1 MAQEI
6 LLTLRGALTLDGD
19 FFRRF
24 HARHD
29 VFLRGVVLVAVV
41 ALIAAL
47 PVFIIDLVD
56 HLGNPTNQADAIAQ
70 QFQQAIQNMTPY
82 LKGMSPEALA
92 QINQGFEVGSEIAT
106 RIAAIPTPIP
116 RPVGSGLQALGSWL
130 SKPFANAGFP
140 LSVASLATWLGYGLL
155 VMLFARLLGGRGDMA
170 GFFGTTS
177 LYAVPHLLNFLG
189 PVPYLGPLTGLIA
202 FFWGAIIYIK
212 ATAVSHEL
220 TIERSLLAVLLP
232 LLVALVILIL
242 VGLGLIISIAIASSG
257 R

>member
-1 MAQEI
+1 MVREV
-6 LLTLRGALTLDGD
+6 LDTMRGALTLDGD

-29 VFLRGVVLVAVV
+29 VFLRGVVLVALV

-47 PVFIIDLVD
+47 PAFIIDLVN
-56 HLGNPTNQADAIAQ
+56 HLSRPTNQADAVTQ
-70 QFQQAIQNMTPY
+70 SFQQAMQNVAPY
-82 LKGMSPEALA
+82 LGSMPPEALA
-92 QINQGFEVGSEIAT
+92 QINQGFEVGSEIAA
-106 RIAAIPTPIP
+106 RIATIPTPIP
-116 RPVGSGLQALGSWL
+116 RPVGNALQTLGNWL

-140 LSVASLATWLGYGLL
+140 LSAASLATWLGYGLL

-189 PVPYLGPLTGLIA
+189 PVPLLGPLTGLIA
-202 FFWGAIIYIK
+202 FFWGAVIYVK

-220 TIERSLLAVLLP
+220 TIERSLLVVLLP
-232 LLVALVILIL
+232 LLVALLISILL
-242 VGLGLIISIAIASSG
+242 GLGLIVVIAIVAGS